1 MQCIWGIEPP
11 ASLFVRQ
18 CLWMIL
24 SSMPFQASTEGVAL
38 PITRGIFN
46 SLALCMATPKDI
58 CPSDD
63 TPEHYM
69 SERVGELREL
79 VEMYESEIS
88 AYCDIEE
95 GWETK
100 EED

>member
-1 MQCIWGIEPP
+1 M
-11 ASLFVRQ
+11 
-18 CLWMIL
+18 
-24 SSMPFQASTEGVAL
+24 SSGTSVTIKRYYNHYHL
-38 PITRGIFN
+38 N
-46 SLALCMATPKDI
+46 SLEQLREEREDSKKKLEEVWGQILALAMATPKDI

-79 VEMYESEIS
+79 IEMYESEIS

-95 GWETK
+95 GWETR

>member
-1 MQCIWGIEPP
+1 MSSGTLVKIERYYNRYHLH
-11 ASLFVRQ
+11 SLEQLREERDDSKKNLEETWAQ
-18 CLWMIL
+18 I
-24 SSMPFQASTEGVAL
+24 
-38 PITRGIFN
+38 
-46 SLALCMATPKDI
+46 LALCMATPKDI
-58 CPSDD
+58 CPKDD
-63 TPEHYM
+63 DPEHYM